1 MNCSKKKIG
10 MAEHAILDPFLDSST
25 RYQTPQY
32 IANRLKKHT
41 IQLFENLAV
50 YTNSRLMFWKVRQV
64 LLQISSAVKL
74 S

>member
-1 MNCSKKKIG
+1 MLSWIPSL
-10 MAEHAILDPFLDSST
+10 ILKLDT
-25 RYQTPQY
+25 KRLNTLQTT
-32 IANRLKKHT
+32 LKKHT

-74 S
+74 T